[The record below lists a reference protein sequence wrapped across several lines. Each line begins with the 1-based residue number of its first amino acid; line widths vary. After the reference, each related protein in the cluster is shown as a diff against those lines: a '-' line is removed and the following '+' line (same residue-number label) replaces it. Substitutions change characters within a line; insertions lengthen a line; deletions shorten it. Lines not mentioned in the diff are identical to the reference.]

1 MAATISPTRTPSLIS
16 RLIKLLIS
24 PSSSANPRV
33 YYKQPRV
40 GFLGLGRS
48 RAAAGH
54 GELAVLLREG
64 GGAGRVREAG
74 VPRRPR
80 RAARPGGAGG
90 GGDGAA
96 PAVLRGATRRVPG
109 PRRRR
114 RRRRAGRRSGARAQV
129 LRRAQEHRAAAA
141 DHARVLLP
149 ARRRRRR
156 RVAEEAP
163 RWRRRPREGLQGRRP
178 PQELAQV
185 TGQRRRRQA
194 AAEWAPRW
202 GRQPRRQRRGGRR
215 RRCQRREGDQGEREA
230 TEERWI
236 ACAAAAAP
244 RVAGELGVL
253 LLAAEP
259 SQHNRRVTMVH
270 KI

>member
-1 MAATISPTRTPSLIS
+1 MAATISPTRTPSLSS

-80 RAARPGGAGG
+80 RAARPGGAGV

-114 RRRRAGRRSGARAQV
+114 RRRRAGRRAGARAQV

-141 DHARVLLP
+141 DHARVVLLLP
-149 ARRRRRR
+149 ARRRR

-185 TGQRRRRQA
+185 TGRRRREA
-194 AAEWAPRW
+194 AAEYAPRW

-215 RRCQRREGDQGEREA
+215 RRGRLREGDQRERKA

-236 ACAAAAAP
+236 ASAAAAAP

-270 KI
+270 EI